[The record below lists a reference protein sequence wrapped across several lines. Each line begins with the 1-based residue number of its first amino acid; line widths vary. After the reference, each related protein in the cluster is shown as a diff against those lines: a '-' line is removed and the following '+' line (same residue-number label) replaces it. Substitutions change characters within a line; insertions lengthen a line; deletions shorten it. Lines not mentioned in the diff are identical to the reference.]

1 MDVGGGA
8 GRDGRAR
15 VSDIPGLQRRKSR
28 RQFRWRLPLPDSA
41 AAGGHA
47 GRVCRDGGR
56 NAPHLGG
63 LYRRRGRIPTG
74 GLADLPS
81 TASGF
86 TRRHRQRCVHRLSS
100 SGKYAA
106 VARRYRERV
115 FAPGTRTLT
124 RLAII
129 GGGSWGTALSI
140 VLAPRFSN
148 VRLWVYEQDLAGRMR
163 ARRENDVYLP
173 GFTVPS
179 NVDVVA
185 ELEPALDGAEIV
197 LGVMPSHRARGVYE
211 RMASLLDESML
222 LVSATKGLETG
233 SLLRMSQVI
242 YEVVGKRFSPK
253 VSVLSGPTFAREVAS
268 GEPTALVVAS
278 TDSETAA
285 AVQSAFSGAT
295 FRLYTNS
302 DPAGVEIGGAVKN
315 VVAIG
320 AGVCHGLGLGSNA
333 LAALITRGLAEMTRL
348 ALAVGGQAKTL
359 AGLSGLG
366 DLLLTCTGGLSRNRK
381 VGLELAAGRKL
392 GEIVGSMQMIA
403 EGIETT
409 KATVDLARR
418 HNVDMPIADQM
429 HAMLYEAR
437 PPKEAIRQ
445 LM

>member
-1 MDVGGGA
+1 M
-8 GRDGRAR
+8 
-15 VSDIPGLQRRKSR
+15 
-28 RQFRWRLPLPDSA
+28 
-41 AAGGHA
+41 
-47 GRVCRDGGR
+47 
-56 NAPHLGG
+56 
-63 LYRRRGRIPTG
+63 
-74 GLADLPS
+74 
-81 TASGF
+81 
-86 TRRHRQRCVHRLSS
+86 
-100 SGKYAA
+100 
-106 VARRYRERV
+106 
-115 FAPGTRTLT
+115 T

-140 VLAPRFSN
+140 VLAPRFSAI
-148 VRLWVYEQDLAGRMR
+148 RLWVYEQDLAARMR
-163 ARRENDVYLP
+163 VRRENDVYLP
-173 GFTVPS
+173 GFTLPLI
-179 NVDVVA
+179 VDVVA

-211 RMASLLDESML
+211 RMAPLLDESML

-242 YEVVGKRFSPK
+242 HGVVGKRFTPRIC
-253 VSVLSGPTFAREVAS
+253 VLSGPTFAREVAS

-278 TDSETAA
+278 TDSEA
-285 AVQSAFSGAT
+285 AVAAQSAFSGAT

-366 DLLLTCTGGLSRNRK
+366 DLLLTCTGGLSRNRS

-437 PPKEAIRQ
+437 PPKEAIRR
-445 LM
+445 LMERSLKGE